1 MAFSKNFF
9 WVIIIWKMINFL
21 VLLPLCDPNYRSSNV
36 HVFHSGIQRLTV
48 WFSSSV
54 QRFYPD
60 KLSAWIPSNDY
71 TGAAIPAVMC
81 LPRKNKFTGIWFTQQ
96 KLCLIQD
103 FPKLPVETG
112 AAWYVLFSFSDLS
125 YFWPMQELGCW
136 ARQTLCLTLDSCF
149 HSDQDLGFATYSVL
163 ILRLKTQFNLA
174 VKLSCI

>member
-1 MAFSKNFF
+1 MTFSKNFF
-9 WVIIIWKMINFL
+9 WVIIIWKIINFL
-21 VLLPLCDPNYRSSNV
+21 VLLPLCDPNYRSNV
-36 HVFHSGIQRLTV
+36 HVLHSGIQRLTV

-60 KLSAWIPSNDY
+60 KHSAWIPSNDY
-71 TGAAIPAVMC
+71 TGAAIPAVMW
-81 LPRKNKFTGIWFTQQ
+81 LPRKNKFIGIWFTQQ

-163 ILRLKTQFNLA
+163 ILRLKTQSNLT